1 MWDYDLLDMELED
14 ITFDMEPFG
23 FLGEQPIFDTN
34 EDPYANPEQVHRLTE
49 SFIVPPFSV
58 LDTRQGYWQDR
69 KRAWKALGIES
80 EKGRAESLL
89 FDSSIKKMADAI
101 NFKSVGTSIF
111 DPVLCEIM
119 YTWFNVQG
127 GKIFDPFAGG
137 SVRGI
142 VAAYLGYD
150 YTGIDLRQEQV
161 DANIENAKKLNLNPV
176 WICDDSLNS
185 DVYVQDE
192 SADMVMS
199 CPPYADLEKYSD
211 DPRDLSNMAYDD
223 FMRVYREIIVKS
235 VKIENIFV
243 LTAKGN
249 YNVSNTVK
257 VEQMKLN

>member
-1 MWDYDLLDMELED
+1 M
-14 ITFDMEPFG
+14 
-23 FLGEQPIFDTN
+23 
-34 EDPYANPEQVHRLTE
+34 
-49 SFIVPPFSV
+49 
-58 LDTRQGYWQDR
+58 
-69 KRAWKALGIES
+69 
-80 EKGRAESLL
+80 AE
-89 FDSSIKKMADAI
+89 AI
-101 NFKSVGTSIF
+101 NFKYVGTSIF

-161 DANIENAKKLNLNPV
+161 DANIENAKKLNLSPV

-185 DVYVQDE
+185 DVYVQEE

-211 DPRDLSNMAYDD
+211 DPRDLSNMDYDD

-235 VKIENIFV
+235 VKILKEDRFAVWTVGEVRDNKGFCRDFISDTKTAFADAGAKLYNEFILLNPIGTGRVRARRQFNSNRKAVRCHQHV
-243 LTAKGN
+243 LVFYKGN
-249 YNVSNTVK
+249 PKKIKENYKEVIPANI
-257 VEQMKLN
+257 EGFEDDE